1 MGTPDR
7 SLPAVVLGGGQ
18 RAVVMVNDR
27 GQNLCGWLPFARSL
41 VRAGLRVV
49 LYDPRAGTPGELRQ
63 IAGWLRDRGNASV
76 AYLGAGSGAAVAMT
90 AAGATSPPPYA
101 VVAVTPTSVAGRP
114 APARLLVVAAGGDA
128 AGAAAAR
135 QLATLGRG
143 TLRLVAGS
151 ARGTALVTGPAAGP
165 LVADLTG
172 YLRR

>member
-1 MGTPDR
+1 MGTLDR
-7 SLPAVVLGGGQ
+7 SLPAVLLGGGQ

-27 GQNLCGWLPFARSL
+27 GQNLCGWLPLARSL

-63 IAGWLRDRGNASV
+63 VAGWLRDRGNAAV
-76 AYLGAGSGAAVAMT
+76 AYLGAGSGAAVALS

-101 VVAVTPTSVAGRP
+101 VVALTPTSIAGRP
-114 APARLLVVAAGGDA
+114 GPTPLLVVAASGDA

-135 QLATLGRG
+135 QLATVGRG

-151 ARGTALVTGPAAGP
+151 ARGSALVTGPTAGP
-165 LVADLTG
+165 LVADLAA